1 MIKVIKA
8 KIIETN
14 LRFGGLSRRSST
26 SKIVIH
32 HTGSVKDVDFSAARI
47 HEMHLGQGWAGIGY
61 HLVVRKDGTIERGRP
76 IWSIG
81 SHAQG
86 HNSNSIGIHLCGD
99 FNAAY
104 PTDKQIESAA
114 LLIANLCADYDI
126 PIDRNHIIGHD
137 ECYVGVGNTDGAG
150 CPGRNLQNQLDTISD
165 KANWYRYNSG
175 ADVVD
180 TPAEPPETFD
190 VDIDKIAVLAR
201 KYESN
206 GDPACVADNAG
217 DLGGVSYGL
226 YQFAS
231 KVGAVDAFVKWL
243 CNYPDAALANYG
255 KVLAAHK
262 VNSDVFIKQ
271 WKELGTIDP
280 GNFGRLQDEYI
291 KAQYYDVAAKK
302 LIAKYF
308 NVNKHTD
315 ALKAVVL
322 SRAVQ
327 NGASG
332 CAKLFEIACERLGQP
347 NLSYLDD
354 GWFDGDLI
362 GAIYDYLIVECDLA
376 KPEGNGIWRSPDD
389 FCHGSKS
396 IIAALRSRFVRERA
410 DALAMLTGGFNYAY

>member
-180 TPAEPPETFD
+180 TPVEPPETFD

-262 VNSDVFIKQ
+262 VNSDAFIQQ

-354 GWFDGDLI
+354 SWFDGDLI
-362 GAIYDYLIVECDLA
+362 SAIYDYLIVECDLS
-376 KPEGNGIWRSPDD
+376 KPDGSGIWRSPDD

-396 IIAALRSRFVRERA
+396 IIAALRNRFVRERA

>member
-180 TPAEPPETFD
+180 TPVEPPETFY

-262 VNSDVFIKQ
+262 VNSDAFIKQ

-291 KAQYYDVAAKK
+291 KVQYYDVAAKK
-302 LIAKYF
+302 LIDKYF

-315 ALKAVVL
+315 ALKAVVF

-327 NGASG
+327 NGPSG
-332 CAKLFEIACERLGQP
+332 CAKLFTLAVQKLGYP
-347 NLSYLDD
+347 NLSYVDSD
-354 GWFDGDLI
+354 YFDGDLI
-362 GAIYDYLIVECDLA
+362 GAIYDYLIVECDLS
-376 KPEGNGIWRSPDD
+376 KPDSSGIWRSPDD

-396 IIAALRSRFVRERA
+396 IVLALRSRFVRERA